1 MKFNPYDRKAA
12 SGAPTIDLRTGDE
25 FNPMHV
31 GREGKSGN
39 LMRSASEHIFNQKG
53 ELNASNAKEALQTIK
68 HLLDGM
74 HDGTYQVGRQA
85 SYAGE
90 GMGVAETD
98 AILREAFSDP
108 SSEGFRQVGQG
119 LLNPIKE
126 VIDYEGLARK
136 IFAPRTVKAGEVV
149 RYDKDVYVLGWVIA
163 EDGQTPQSVV
173 EGRYI
178 YPPEFEVTAYPS
190 IEIKDK
196 YRAQY
201 DILARV
207 QDRARMSIEYQE
219 DLNAMALLQ
228 AAANSTNTTTFFAT
242 LNLAA
247 LESIRYQI
255 ERHRLLCDKYIIHR
269 HEVSDLVNTVST
281 QVDPV
286 TQRELIMAGYIG
298 QILNAMIVTTAGTQT
313 FEILQ
318 PGEVVAVAAPEY
330 LGGMPIRVELWSE
343 PVNEFMEGR
352 PRQGWFWYELISQ
365 VVINSA
371 GCAIGQSTAV

>member
-1 MKFNPYDRKAA
+1 MKFNPYTKKASGVTTLDRK
-12 SGAPTIDLRTGDE
+12 TGEE
-25 FNPMHV
+25 FNPMNV
-31 GREGKSGN
+31 GKAGKSGN
-39 LMRSASEHIFNQKG
+39 LSRSASERMFNNRG
-53 ELNASNAKEALQTIK
+53 EINASNTTEVLNSIK

-74 HDGTYQVGRQA
+74 ADGSYDIERSA

-90 GMGVAETD
+90 GVSAQESE

-149 RYDKDVYVLGWVIA
+149 RYDKDVYVNAWVIA

-173 EGRYI
+173 EGRYV

-201 DILARV
+201 DILART
-207 QDRARMSIEYQE
+207 QDRARMAIEYQE
-219 DLNAMALLQ
+219 DLAAINLLQ
-228 AAANSTNTTTFFAT
+228 SGANASNTTTFFAT

-255 ERHRLLCDKYIIHR
+255 ERHRLICDKFIIHR
-269 HEVSDLVNTVST
+269 QEVSDLVNTLST

-298 QILNAMIVTTAGTQT
+298 TVLNAMIVTTAGTQT
-313 FEILQ
+313 FEILD
-318 PGEVVAVAAPEY
+318 PGSVVAVTAPEY
-330 LGGMPIRVELWSE
+330 LGGMPIRVELFSE

-365 VVINSA
+365 VLVNPA
-371 GCAIGQSTAV
+371 GVAIGTKT

>member
-1 MKFNPYDRKAA
+1 MQNPYLKTSGIKAVDR
-12 SGAPTIDLRTGDE
+12 RTGDV
-25 FNPMHV
+25 FNPMSVGPV
-31 GREGKSGN
+31 GRSGK
-39 LMRSASEHIFNQKG
+39 RSESATERMFDQKG
-53 ELNASNAKEALQTIK
+53 ELNASTNSEALDKIK
-68 HLLDGM
+68 AILDGRAE
-74 HDGTYQVGRQA
+74 GTYDVGNVRVASQA
-85 SYAGE
+85 GDYTVDESE
-90 GMGVAETD
+90 

-136 IFAPRTVKAGEVV
+136 VMAPRTVKAGEIV
-149 RYDKDVYVLGWVIA
+149 RYDKDVYIQGWVIA

-173 EGRYI
+173 EGKYI

-207 QDRARMSIEYQE
+207 QDRARMAIEYQE
-219 DLNAMALLQ
+219 DLALVALLT
-228 AAANSTNTTTFFAT
+228 AGANQVNTTTLFAT

-247 LESIRYQI
+247 LEAIRYQV
-255 ERHRLLCDKYIIHR
+255 ERHRLICDKFIIHR
-269 HEVSDLVNTVST
+269 QEVSDLINNLVNN
-281 QVDPV
+281 VDPV
-286 TQRELIMAGYIG
+286 TTRELVMAGYIG
-298 QILNAMIVTTAGTQT
+298 SILNALIITTAGTNT
-313 FEILQ
+313 YEILQ
-318 PGEVVAVAAPEY
+318 PGEVIAVTTPEY
-330 LGGMPIRVELWSE
+330 LGGMPVRVELFSE

-365 VVINSA
+365 VLANPA
-371 GCAIGQSTAV
+371 GVSYGQKTS

>member
-1 MKFNPYDRKAA
+1 MKFNPYMKKASGGTVVDRK
-12 SGAPTIDLRTGDE
+12 TGNE
-25 FNPMHV
+25 FNPMNV
-31 GREGKSGN
+31 GKAGKSGN
-39 LMRSASEHIFNQKG
+39 LQMSASERMFNNQGEINATSKG
-53 ELNASNAKEALQTIK
+53 EVLNQIK

-74 HDGTYQVGRQA
+74 ADGTYDVERTA

-90 GMGVAETD
+90 GVDGYETD

-136 IFAPRTVKAGEVV
+136 VFAPRTVKAGEVV
-149 RYDKDVYVLGWVIA
+149 RYDKDVYIRGWVIA

-201 DILARV
+201 DILART

-219 DLNAMALLQ
+219 DLALINLLQ
-228 AAANSTNTTTFFAT
+228 AGANQTNTTTFFAT

-247 LESIRYQI
+247 LEAIRYQI
-255 ERHRLLCDKYIIHR
+255 ERHRLICDKYIIHR
-269 HEVSDLVNTVST
+269 QEVSDLVNTVSA

-298 QILNAMIVTTAGTQT
+298 TILNAMIITTAGTQT

-318 PGEVVAVAAPEY
+318 PGEVVAVTAPEY
-330 LGGMPIRVELWSE
+330 LGGMPIRVELFSE

-352 PRQGWFWYELISQ
+352 PRQGWFWYELIAQ
-365 VVINSA
+365 VLVNPA
-371 GCAIGQSTAV
+371 GVAIGSRL

>member
-1 MKFNPYDRKAA
+1 MKFNPYNSKKASGTTLDRK
-12 SGAPTIDLRTGDE
+12 TGQE
-25 FNPMHV
+25 FNPMNMGKV
-31 GREGKSGN
+31 GKSGSMQ
-39 LMRSASEHIFNQKG
+39 LSAAEHMFDNRGQI
-53 ELNASNAKEALQTIK
+53 NASNNGEVLEKIK

-74 HDGTYQVGRQA
+74 ADGTYDVERTA

-90 GMGVAETD
+90 GMSGMEND

-136 IFAPRTVKAGEVV
+136 VFAPRTVKAGEVV
-149 RYDKDVYVLGWVIA
+149 RYDKDVYIKAWVIA
-163 EDGQTPQSVV
+163 EDGQTPQSTV

-178 YPPEFEVTAYPS
+178 YPPEFEVTAYPT

-219 DLNAMALLQ
+219 DLALMSLLSAGANAV
-228 AAANSTNTTTFFAT
+228 NTTTFFAT

-247 LESIRYQI
+247 LEGIRYQI
-255 ERHRLLCDKYIIHR
+255 EQHRLICDKFIIHR
-269 HEVSDLVNTVST
+269 QEVSDLVNTLST

-298 QILNAMIVTTAGTQT
+298 TVLNAMIITTAGTQT

-318 PGEVVAVAAPEY
+318 PGSVTAVTAPEY
-330 LGGMPIRVELWSE
+330 LGGMPIRVELFSE
-343 PVNEFMEGR
+343 PVNSFMEGR
-352 PRQGWFWYELISQ
+352 PRQGWFWYELIAQ
-365 VVINSA
+365 VLANPA
-371 GCAIGQSTAV
+371 GVAIGQKL

>member
-1 MKFNPYDRKAA
+1 MAKVNPYIGKKASGTVVDRK
-12 SGAPTIDLRTGDE
+12 TGSE
-25 FNPMHV
+25 FNPLNV
-31 GREGKSGN
+31 GRTRKSGS
-39 LMRSASEHIFNQKG
+39 MQRSASERMFNAQG
-53 ELNASNAKEALQTIK
+53 ELNANTAHEALETIK
-68 HLLDGM
+68 HLIDGM
-74 HDGTYQVGRQA
+74 HDGTYQVDRKA

-90 GMGVAETD
+90 GVSAAESDTL
-98 AILREAFSDP
+98 LREAFSDP
-108 SSEGFRQVGQG
+108 TSEGFRQIGQG

-136 IFAPRTVKAGEVV
+136 VLAPRTVKAGEVV
-149 RYDKDVYVLGWVIA
+149 RYDKDVYVQGWVIA

-201 DILARV
+201 DILART
-207 QDRARMSIEYQE
+207 QDRARMAIEYQE
-219 DLNAMALLQ
+219 DLALVNLLQ
-228 AAANSTNTTTFFAT
+228 TGGNQTNTTTFFAT

-247 LESIRYQI
+247 LEGIRYQI
-255 ERHRLLCDKYIIHR
+255 ERHRLICDKFLIHR
-269 HEVSDLVNTVST
+269 QEVSDLVNTVST

-298 QILNAMIVTTAGTQT
+298 SILNAMIITTAGTQT

-318 PGEVVAVAAPEY
+318 PGEVIAVTAPEY
-330 LGGMPIRVELWSE
+330 LGGMPVRVELFSE

-365 VVINSA
+365 VLANPA
-371 GCAIGQSTAV
+371 GVALGSKT

>member
-1 MKFNPYDRKAA
+1 MKFNPYTSKLA
-12 SGAPTIDLRTGDE
+12 SGTVLDRRTGNE
-25 FNPMHV
+25 FNPMNI
-31 GREGKSGN
+31 GKMGKSGN
-39 LMRSASEHIFNQKG
+39 LQRSAAEKMFNTRG
-53 ELNASNAKEALQTIK
+53 EVNASNNGEVLEKIK

-74 HDGTYQVGRQA
+74 ADGTYDVSRSA
-85 SYAGE
+85 SYAG
-90 GMGVAETD
+90 GDGIGVEQSD

-136 IFAPRTVKAGEVV
+136 VFAPRTVKAGEVV
-149 RYDKDVYVLGWVIA
+149 RYDKDVYVRAWVIA
-163 EDGQTPQSVV
+163 EDGQTPQSIV

-219 DLNAMALLQ
+219 DLALMTLLQ
-228 AAANSTNTTTFFAT
+228 TGANAVNTTTFFAT

-247 LESIRYQI
+247 LEGIRYQV
-255 ERHRLLCDKYIIHR
+255 EQHRLILDKYIIHR
-269 HEVSDLVNTVST
+269 QEVSDLVNTVSA

-298 QILNAMIVTTAGTQT
+298 QILNAWIITTAGTQT

-318 PGEVVAVAAPEY
+318 PGEVVGVTAPEY
-330 LGGMPIRVELWSE
+330 LGGMPIRVELFSE

-352 PRQGWFWYELISQ
+352 PRQGWFWYELIAQ
-365 VVINSA
+365 VLANPA
-371 GCAIGQSTAV
+371 GVSRGHKL

>member
-1 MKFNPYDRKAA
+1 MKFNPYTSKKASGVQTIDRK
-12 SGAPTIDLRTGDE
+12 TGEE
-25 FNPMHV
+25 FNPMNI
-31 GREGKSGN
+31 GRVGKSGN
-39 LMRSASEHIFNQKG
+39 IQVSASERMFNNQG
-53 ELNASNAKEALQTIK
+53 EINATTSGDVLGKIK

-74 HDGTYQVGRQA
+74 ADGTYDVERTA

-90 GMGVAETD
+90 GMSGAESD

-136 IFAPRTVKAGEVV
+136 VFAPRTVKAGEVV
-149 RYDKDVYVLGWVIA
+149 RYDKDVYIRGWVIA

-178 YPPEFEVTAYPS
+178 YPPEFEITAYPS

-219 DLNAMALLQ
+219 DLALINLLQ
-228 AAANSTNTTTFFAT
+228 AGANATNTTTFFAT

-247 LESIRYQI
+247 LEGIRYQI
-255 ERHRLLCDKYIIHR
+255 ERHRLICDKFIIHR
-269 HEVSDLVNTVST
+269 QEVSDLVNTLSQ

-298 QILNAMIVTTAGTQT
+298 TVLNAMIITTAGTQT

-318 PGEVVAVAAPEY
+318 PGEVVAVTAPEY
-330 LGGMPIRVELWSE
+330 LGGMPVRVELFSE

-365 VVINSA
+365 VLVNPA
-371 GCAIGQSTAV
+371 GVAQGTKV

>member
-1 MKFNPYDRKAA
+1 MKFNPYTKKASGGQVVDRKT
-12 SGAPTIDLRTGDE
+12 GADFNPLSIGRTRTGAME
-25 FNPMHV
+25 
-31 GREGKSGN
+31 
-39 LMRSASEHIFNQKG
+39 RSASEKMFNAKN
-53 ELNASNAKEALQTIK
+53 ELNASSKAEALDKIK

-74 HDGTYQVGRQA
+74 ADGTYDVTRTA

-90 GMGVAETD
+90 GVAPQESD

-136 IFAPRTVKAGEVV
+136 VFAPRTVKAGEVV
-149 RYDKDVYVLGWVIA
+149 RYDKDVYVQGWVIA

-173 EGRYI
+173 EGKYV

-190 IEIKDK
+190 LEIKDK

-201 DILARV
+201 DILARI
-207 QDRARMSIEYQE
+207 QDRARMSVEYQE
-219 DLNAMALLQ
+219 DLALMNLLQ
-228 AAANSTNTTTFFAT
+228 AGANQVNTTTLFAT

-255 ERHRLLCDKYIIHR
+255 ERHRLICDKFIIHR
-269 HEVSDLVNTVST
+269 QEVSDLVNTVSA

-286 TQRELIMAGYIG
+286 TQRELIMAGFIG
-298 QILNAMIVTTAGTQT
+298 TILNAQIITTAGTQT

-318 PGEVVAVAAPEY
+318 PGQVKAVTAPEY
-330 LGGMPIRVELWSE
+330 LGGMPIRVELFSE
-343 PVNEFMEGR
+343 PVNEFMLGK

-365 VVINSA
+365 VLVNAA
-371 GCAIGQSTAV
+371 GVSVGQRI

>member
-1 MKFNPYDRKAA
+1 MSKFNPYLAKA
-12 SGAPTIDLRTGDE
+12 SGVKTIDSKTGSE
-25 FNPMHV
+25 FNPMNV
-31 GREGKSGN
+31 GKVGKSGN
-39 LMRSASEHIFNQKG
+39 IQVSASERMFNNQG
-53 ELNASNAKEALQTIK
+53 EINASNPKEVLEKIH

-74 HDGTYQVGRQA
+74 SDGTYQVDRTAAHPG
-85 SYAGE
+85 G
-90 GMGVAETD
+90 GMGAQETES
-98 AILREAFSDP
+98 ILREAFSDP

-136 IFAPRTVKAGEVV
+136 IFAPRTVKAGEIV
-149 RYDKDVYVLGWVIA
+149 RYDKDVFVRAWVIA

-201 DILARV
+201 DILART
-207 QDRARMSIEYQE
+207 QDRARMSIELQE
-219 DLNAMALLQ
+219 DLAAISLLQ
-228 AAANSTNTTTFFAT
+228 AGANQTNTTTFFAT

-247 LESIRYQI
+247 FEGIRYQI
-255 ERHRLLCDKYIIHR
+255 ERHRLICDKFIIHR
-269 HEVSDLVNTVST
+269 QEVSDLVNTVST

-298 QILNAMIVTTAGTQT
+298 TILNAMIITTAGTQT
-313 FEILQ
+313 FEILD
-318 PGEVVAVAAPEY
+318 PGEVVAVTAPEY
-330 LGGMPIRVELWSE
+330 LGGMPVRVELFSE

-365 VVINSA
+365 VLVNPA
-371 GCAIGQSTAV
+371 GVAIGSKT

>member
-1 MKFNPYDRKAA
+1 MKFNPYTKKA
-12 SGAPTIDLRTGDE
+12 SGVQTVERKTGIP
-25 FNPMHV
+25 FNPLSV
-31 GREGKSGN
+31 GRTSKGS
-39 LMRSASEHIFNQKG
+39 MQRSAREHMFNDKG
-53 ELNASNAKEALQTIK
+53 EINASTKHEVLETIK
-68 HLLDGM
+68 HLIDGM
-74 HDGTYQVGRQA
+74 SDGTYDVTRTA

-90 GMGVAETD
+90 GMSAQESD

-108 SSEGFRQVGQG
+108 SSEGFRHVGQG

-136 IFAPRTVKAGEVV
+136 VFAPRTVKAGEVV
-149 RYDKDVYVLGWVIA
+149 RYDKDVYIQGWVIA
-163 EDGQTPQSVV
+163 EDGTTPQSTV
-173 EGRYI
+173 EARYI

-219 DLNAMALLQ
+219 DLALMNLLG
-228 AAANSTNTTTFFAT
+228 AGANQVNTTTFFAT

-255 ERHRLLCDKYIIHR
+255 ERHRLICDKYIIHR
-269 HEVSDLVNTVST
+269 QEVSDLVNTLST

-298 QILNAMIVTTAGTQT
+298 TVLNAMIITTAGTQT
-313 FEILQ
+313 YEILQ
-318 PGEVVAVAAPEY
+318 PGHVVAVTAPEY
-330 LGGMPIRVELWSE
+330 LGGMPVRVELFSE
-343 PVNEFMEGR
+343 PVNEFVLGK

-365 VVINSA
+365 VLVNPA
-371 GCAIGQSTAV
+371 GVSIGTKL

>member
-1 MKFNPYDRKAA
+1 MRNPYLKTSGVTAVDRK
-12 SGAPTIDLRTGDE
+12 TGDV
-25 FNPMHV
+25 FNPMNV
-31 GREGKSGN
+31 GPLGRSGN
-39 LMRSASEHIFNQKG
+39 RSESTSERMFNSRG
-53 ELNASNAKEALQTIK
+53 ELNASDNGDALDKIRAI
-68 HLLDGM
+68 LDGM
-74 HDGTYQVGRQA
+74 ADGTYDAGNVRQA
-85 SYAGE
+85 SQAGGYNLDE
-90 GMGVAETD
+90 SE

-108 SSEGFRQVGQG
+108 TSDGFRQVGQG

-136 IFAPRTVKAGEVV
+136 VFAPRTVKQGEVV
-149 RYDKDVYVLGWVIA
+149 RYDKDVYIQGWVIA

-173 EGRYI
+173 EGKYI

-219 DLNAMALLQ
+219 DLAMVSLLQ
-228 AAANSTNTTTFFAT
+228 AGGNQTNTTTTFAT

-247 LESIRYQI
+247 LEGMRYQI
-255 ERHRLLCDKYIIHR
+255 EQHRLICDKFIIHR
-269 HEVSDLVNTVST
+269 QEVSDLVNTVSG
-281 QVDPV
+281 QVDPIS
-286 TQRELIMAGYIG
+286 QRELIMAGYIG
-298 QILNAMIVTTAGTQT
+298 SILNAMIITTAGTQT
-313 FEILQ
+313 FEILD
-318 PGEVVAVAAPEY
+318 PGDAIAVTAPEY
-330 LGGMPIRVELWSE
+330 LGGMPVRVELFSE

-365 VVINSA
+365 VLSNPA
-371 GCAIGQSTAV
+371 GVALGLKS

>member
-1 MKFNPYDRKAA
+1 MKFNPYTSKKASGVQTIDRK
-12 SGAPTIDLRTGDE
+12 TGNE
-25 FNPMHV
+25 FNPMNV
-31 GREGKSGN
+31 GKAGKSGN
-39 LMRSASEHIFNQKG
+39 IQVSAAERMFNNQG
-53 ELNASNAKEALQTIK
+53 EINASNNTEVLEKIK

-74 HDGTYQVGRQA
+74 ADGTYDVQRTA

-90 GMGVAETD
+90 GMSVAESD

-136 IFAPRTVKAGEVV
+136 VFAPRTVKAGEIV
-149 RYDKDVYVLGWVIA
+149 RYDKDVYIRGWVIA

-219 DLNAMALLQ
+219 DLALINLLQ
-228 AAANSTNTTTFFAT
+228 AGANATNTTTFFAT

-247 LESIRYQI
+247 LEGIRYQI
-255 ERHRLLCDKYIIHR
+255 ERHRLICDKYIIHR
-269 HEVSDLVNTVST
+269 QEVSDLVNTLST

-298 QILNAMIVTTAGTQT
+298 TVLNAMIITTAGTQT

-318 PGEVVAVAAPEY
+318 PGEVVAVTAPEY
-330 LGGMPIRVELWSE
+330 LGGMPIRVELFSE

-352 PRQGWFWYELISQ
+352 PRQGWFWYELIAQ
-365 VVINSA
+365 VLVNPA
-371 GCAIGQSTAV
+371 GVAQGTKV

>member
-1 MKFNPYDRKAA
+1 MRNPYLKTSGVKAVDRK
-12 SGAPTIDLRTGDE
+12 TGDE
-25 FNPMHV
+25 FNPMSV
-31 GREGKSGN
+31 GPIGRSGKRSV
-39 LMRSASEHIFNQKG
+39 SASERMFNSQG
-53 ELNASNAKEALQTIK
+53 ELNASNNGDALDKIRAI
-68 HLLDGM
+68 LDGM
-74 HDGTYQVGRQA
+74 ADGTYDAGNVHQA
-85 SYAGE
+85 SQAGGYNLE
-90 GMGVAETD
+90 ESE

-108 SSEGFRQVGQG
+108 STEGFRQVGQG

-136 IFAPRTVKAGEVV
+136 IFAPRTVKQGEVV
-149 RYDKDVYVLGWVIA
+149 RYDKDVYVQGWVIA

-173 EGRYI
+173 EGKYI

-196 YRAQY
+196 FRAQY

-219 DLNAMALLQ
+219 DLAMVSLLQ
-228 AAANSTNTTTFFAT
+228 AGGNQVNTTTTFAT

-247 LESIRYQI
+247 LEGIRYQV
-255 ERHRLLCDKYIIHR
+255 EQHRLILDKYIIHR
-269 HEVSDLVNTVST
+269 QEVSDLVNTVST
-281 QVDPV
+281 QVDPI

-298 QILNAMIVTTAGTQT
+298 SILNAMIITTAGTQT
-313 FEILQ
+313 FEILD
-318 PGEVVAVAAPEY
+318 PGDVIGVTAPEY
-330 LGGMPIRVELWSE
+330 LGGMPVRVELFSE

-365 VVINSA
+365 VLSNPA
-371 GCAIGQSTAV
+371 GVSLGLKS

>member
-1 MKFNPYDRKAA
+1 MKFNPYTKKASGGQVVDRKT
-12 SGAPTIDLRTGDE
+12 GADFNPLNIGRTRTGAMD
-25 FNPMHV
+25 
-31 GREGKSGN
+31 
-39 LMRSASEHIFNQKG
+39 RSASEKMFNAKN
-53 ELNASNAKEALQTIK
+53 ELNASSKSEALDKIK

-74 HDGTYQVGRQA
+74 ADGTYDVTRTA

-90 GMGVAETD
+90 GVAPQESD

-136 IFAPRTVKAGEVV
+136 VFAPRTVKAGEVV
-149 RYDKDVYVLGWVIA
+149 RYDKDVYVQGWVIA

-173 EGRYI
+173 EGKYV
-178 YPPEFEVTAYPS
+178 YPPEFEVTSYPS
-190 IEIKDK
+190 LEIKDK

-201 DILARV
+201 DILARI

-219 DLNAMALLQ
+219 DLALMNLLQ
-228 AAANSTNTTTFFAT
+228 AGANQVNTTTLFAT

-255 ERHRLLCDKYIIHR
+255 ERHRLICDKFIIHR
-269 HEVSDLVNTVST
+269 QEVSDLVNTVSA

-286 TQRELIMAGYIG
+286 TQRELIMAGFIG
-298 QILNAMIVTTAGTQT
+298 TILNAQIITTAGTQT

-318 PGEVVAVAAPEY
+318 PGQVKAVTAPEY
-330 LGGMPIRVELWSE
+330 LGGMPIRVELFSE
-343 PVNEFMEGR
+343 PVNEFMLGK

-365 VVINSA
+365 VLVNAA
-371 GCAIGQSTAV
+371 GVSVGQRI

>member
-1 MKFNPYDRKAA
+1 MKFNPYSKKASGVKTIDRK
-12 SGAPTIDLRTGDE
+12 TGSE
-25 FNPMHV
+25 FNPMNV
-31 GREGKSGN
+31 GRVQKSGN
-39 LMRSASEHIFNQKG
+39 IQVSASERMFNNQG
-53 ELNASNAKEALQTIK
+53 EINASNNADVLTKIK

-74 HDGTYQVGRQA
+74 SDGTYDIDRQA

-90 GMGVAETD
+90 GVSVEQSEAL
-98 AILREAFSDP
+98 LREAFSDP
-108 SSEGFRQVGQG
+108 SSDGFRQVGQG

-149 RYDKDVYVLGWVIA
+149 RYDKDVYVRGWVIA

-201 DILARV
+201 DILART

-219 DLNAMALLQ
+219 DLAAVNLLQ
-228 AAANSTNTTTFFAT
+228 AGANATNTTTFFAT
-242 LNLAA
+242 MNLAA
-247 LESIRYQI
+247 FEAIRYQI
-255 ERHRLLCDKYIIHR
+255 ERHRLICDKFIIHR
-269 HEVSDLVNTVST
+269 QEVSDLVNTVST

-298 QILNAMIVTTAGTQT
+298 TILNAMIITTAGTQT
-313 FEILQ
+313 FEILN
-318 PGEVVAVAAPEY
+318 PGEVVAVTAPEY
-330 LGGMPIRVELWSE
+330 LGGMPIRVELFSE

-365 VVINSA
+365 VLVNAA
-371 GCAIGQSTAV
+371 GVAIGSKL

>member
-1 MKFNPYDRKAA
+1 MKFNPYTKKA
-12 SGAPTIDLRTGDE
+12 SGVETLDRRTGE
-25 FNPMHV
+25 QFNPMNI
-31 GREGKSGN
+31 GNISKSGS
-39 LMRSASEHIFNQKG
+39 LQVSASERMFNNQG
-53 ELNASNAKEALQTIK
+53 EINASGNGEVLEKIK

-74 HDGTYQVGRQA
+74 ADGTYDVQRTA
-85 SYAGE
+85 SYAGDGLSIE
-90 GMGVAETD
+90 ESD

-136 IFAPRTVKAGEVV
+136 VFAPRTVKAGEVV
-149 RYDKDVYVLGWVIA
+149 RYDKDVYVRGWVIA

-219 DLNAMALLQ
+219 DLALINLLQ
-228 AAANSTNTTTFFAT
+228 SGANATNTTTFFAT

-247 LESIRYQI
+247 LEGIRYQI
-255 ERHRLLCDKYIIHR
+255 ERHRLICDKFIIHR
-269 HEVSDLVNTVST
+269 QEVSDLVNTLSQ

-298 QILNAMIVTTAGTQT
+298 TVLNAMIVTTAGTQT

-318 PGEVVAVAAPEY
+318 PGEVVAVTAPEY
-330 LGGMPIRVELWSE
+330 LGGMPIRVELFSE

-365 VVINSA
+365 VLVNPA
-371 GCAIGQSTAV
+371 GVAQGTKV

>member
-1 MKFNPYDRKAA
+1 MKFNPYTSKQASGVETLDRKT
-12 SGAPTIDLRTGDE
+12 GAP
-25 FNPMHV
+25 FNPMNV
-31 GREGKSGN
+31 GKVQKSGN
-39 LMRSASEHIFNQKG
+39 MQISASERMFNNQG
-53 ELNASNAKEALQTIK
+53 EINASGNGEVLEKIK

-74 HDGTYQVGRQA
+74 ADGTYDVERTA

-90 GMGVAETD
+90 GMSGAESD

-136 IFAPRTVKAGEVV
+136 VFAPRTVKAGEVV
-149 RYDKDVYVLGWVIA
+149 RYDKDVYIRGWVIA

-201 DILARV
+201 AILARV

-219 DLNAMALLQ
+219 DLALINLLQ
-228 AAANSTNTTTFFAT
+228 AGANATNTTTFFAT

-247 LESIRYQI
+247 LEGIRYQI
-255 ERHRLLCDKYIIHR
+255 ERHRLICDKFIIHR
-269 HEVSDLVNTVST
+269 QEVSDLVNTLSQ

-298 QILNAMIVTTAGTQT
+298 TVLNAMIVTTAGTQT

-318 PGEVVAVAAPEY
+318 PGEVVAVTAPEY
-330 LGGMPIRVELWSE
+330 LGGMPIRVELFSE

-352 PRQGWFWYELISQ
+352 PRQGWFWYELIAQ
-365 VVINSA
+365 VLVNPA
-371 GCAIGQSTAV
+371 GVAQGTKV

>member
-1 MKFNPYDRKAA
+1 MKFNPYSKKA
-12 SGAPTIDLRTGDE
+12 SGVTTIDRRTGAE
-25 FNPMHV
+25 FNPMNV
-31 GREGKSGN
+31 GRVQKSGN
-39 LMRSASEHIFNQKG
+39 LQISASERMFNERGQI
-53 ELNASNAKEALQTIK
+53 NASNNADVLTKIK

-74 HDGTYQVGRQA
+74 SDGTYDIDRQA

-90 GMGVAETD
+90 GVSVEQSEAL
-98 AILREAFSDP
+98 LREAFSDP
-108 SSEGFRQVGQG
+108 SSDGFRQVGQG

-149 RYDKDVYVLGWVIA
+149 RFDKDVYVRGWVIA

-173 EGRYI
+173 EGRHI

-201 DILARV
+201 DILART

-219 DLNAMALLQ
+219 DLAAINLLQ
-228 AAANSTNTTTFFAT
+228 AGANAVNTTTTFAT
-242 LNLAA
+242 MNLAA
-247 LESIRYQI
+247 FEAIRYQI
-255 ERHRLLCDKYIIHR
+255 ERHRLICDKFIIHR
-269 HEVSDLVNTVST
+269 QEVSDLVNTVST

-286 TQRELIMAGYIG
+286 TQRELIMAGFIG
-298 QILNAMIVTTAGTQT
+298 TILNAMIITTAGTQT

-318 PGEVVAVAAPEY
+318 PGEVVAVTAPEY
-330 LGGMPIRVELWSE
+330 LGGMPIRVELFSE

-352 PRQGWFWYELISQ
+352 PRQGWFWYELVSQ
-365 VVINSA
+365 VLVNAA
-371 GCAIGQSTAV
+371 GVAIGSKT

>member
-1 MKFNPYDRKAA
+1 MKFNPYTKKA
-12 SGAPTIDLRTGDE
+12 SGGPTIDRKTGEE
-25 FNPMHV
+25 FNPLNI
-31 GREGKSGN
+31 GKTRTGAVS
-39 LMRSASEHIFNQKG
+39 RSASERMFNAKD
-53 ELNASNAKEALQTIK
+53 ELNASNKVEALNQIK

-74 HDGTYQVGRQA
+74 ADGTYDVARTA

-90 GMGVAETD
+90 GVTPQESD

-136 IFAPRTVKAGEVV
+136 VFAPRTVKAGEVV
-149 RYDKDVYVLGWVIA
+149 RYDKDVYVQGWVIA
-163 EDGQTPQSVV
+163 EDGQTPQSVA
-173 EGRYI
+173 EGKYI

-190 IEIKDK
+190 LEIKDK

-201 DILARV
+201 DILARI

-219 DLNAMALLQ
+219 DLALMNLLQ
-228 AAANSTNTTTFFAT
+228 AGANQVNTTTLFAT

-255 ERHRLLCDKYIIHR
+255 ERHRLICDKYIIHR
-269 HEVSDLVNTVST
+269 QEVSDLVNTVSQ

-286 TQRELIMAGYIG
+286 TQRELIMAGFIG
-298 QILNAMIVTTAGTQT
+298 TILNAQIITTAGTQT

-318 PGEVVAVAAPEY
+318 PGQVKAVTAPEY
-330 LGGMPIRVELWSE
+330 LGGMPIRVELFSE
-343 PVNEFMEGR
+343 PVNEFMLGK
-352 PRQGWFWYELISQ
+352 PRQGWYWYELISQ
-365 VVINSA
+365 VLVNAA
-371 GCAIGQSTAV
+371 GVSVGQRL

>member
-1 MKFNPYDRKAA
+1 MRFNPYMKKAA
-12 SGAPTIDLRTGDE
+12 SHKIKDRRTSDE
-25 FNPMHV
+25 FNPFAV
-31 GREGKSGN
+31 GRTATGALS
-39 LMRSASEHIFNQKG
+39 RSAGRMFNNQG
-53 ELNASNAKEALQTIK
+53 EVNAGNKREVLETIK

-74 HDGTYQVGRQA
+74 ADGTYDISREA
-85 SYAGE
+85 SYASE
-90 GMGVAETD
+90 DVSPQESE

-108 SSEGFRQVGQG
+108 NGEGFRQIGQG

-126 VIDYEGLARK
+126 VIDFEGLARK
-136 IFAPRTVKAGEVV
+136 TLAPRTVKAGEVV
-149 RYDKDVYVLGWVIA
+149 RYDKDVYIQGWVIA
-163 EDGQTPQSVV
+163 EDGQTPESVV
-173 EGRYI
+173 EARYI

-201 DILARV
+201 DILARI

-219 DLNAMALLQ
+219 DLALMNLLQ
-228 AAANSTNTTTFFAT
+228 AGANQANTTTFFAT

-247 LESIRYQI
+247 LEAIRYQI
-255 ERHRLLCDKYIIHR
+255 ERHRLVCDKFIINR
-269 HEVSDLVNTVST
+269 QEVSDLVNTVST

-298 QILNAMIVTTAGTQT
+298 SILNAMIITTAGTQT

-318 PGEVVAVAAPEY
+318 PGTVIAVTAPEY
-330 LGGMPIRVELWSE
+330 LGGMPVRVELFSE
-343 PVNEFMEGR
+343 PNNQFVLGK

-365 VVINSA
+365 VLANPPGVALGTKI
-371 GCAIGQSTAV
+371 

>member
-1 MKFNPYDRKAA
+1 MKFNPYTKKASGVETVDRK
-12 SGAPTIDLRTGDE
+12 TGTP
-25 FNPMHV
+25 FNPLNV
-31 GREGKSGN
+31 GRTATGAMN
-39 LMRSASEHIFNQKG
+39 RSASERMFNDKG
-53 ELNASNAKEALQTIK
+53 EINASSKVEVLNQIK

-74 HDGTYQVGRQA
+74 SDGTYDVARTA

-90 GMGVAETD
+90 GQSTMESD

-136 IFAPRTVKAGEVV
+136 VFAPRTVKAGEVV
-149 RYDKDVYVLGWVIA
+149 RYDKDVYVQGWVIA
-163 EDGQTPQSVV
+163 EDGTTPQSVV

-201 DILARV
+201 DILART

-219 DLNAMALLQ
+219 DLALMNLLQ
-228 AAANSTNTTTFFAT
+228 AGANQVNTTTFFAT

-255 ERHRLLCDKYIIHR
+255 ERHRLICDKYIIHR
-269 HEVSDLVNTVST
+269 QEVSDLVNTLST

-298 QILNAMIVTTAGTQT
+298 TVLNAMIITTAGTQT

-318 PGEVVAVAAPEY
+318 PGQVKAVTAPEY
-330 LGGMPIRVELWSE
+330 LGGMPIRVELFSE
-343 PVNEFMEGR
+343 PVNEFMNGK

-365 VVINSA
+365 VLVNPA
-371 GCAIGQSTAV
+371 GVSVGQKL